1 MNDIPPLDGVLFDMD
16 GTLIDTVPFI
26 VESFRHTFA
35 QHQVTGVSDAH
46 IMASIGTPLETYL
59 RQFAGAATRDMV
71 ETYTRYNELW
81 LNKAIA
87 IFLGVP
93 TMLESLHALPVRTGV
108 VTAKRRISAMLT
120 LRVFDLE
127 TCFDTIIAKEDTT
140 HHKPHP
146 EPLLL
151 AMKNLGLT
159 DPSRVLYVG
168 DSIHDIRSAHAA
180 GCLACAV
187 NWSRM
192 PHEDL
197 MAEKPHFW
205 AKNAREIVD
214 IASGRMNA

>member
-1 MNDIPPLDGVLFDMD
+1 MNDTPPLDGVLFDMD

-35 QHQVTGVSDAH
+35 QHHVTGVSDAH

-59 RQFAGAATRDMV
+59 RQFAGAATREMV
-71 ETYTRYNELW
+71 ETYTRYNERW

-93 TMLESLHALPVRTGV
+93 AMLDSLRALPVRTGV
-108 VTAKRRISAMLT
+108 VTAKRRVSAMLT

-127 TCFDTIIAKEDTT
+127 SCFDTIIAKEDTT
-140 HHKPHP
+140 RHKPHP
-146 EPLLL
+146 EPLQL
-151 AMKNLGLT
+151 AMNNLGLT

-197 MAEKPHFW
+197 MAEKPQFW
-205 AKNAREIVD
+205 AKTAHEIVD
-214 IASGRMNA
+214 IASGRASV

>member
-1 MNDIPPLDGVLFDMD
+1 MSDAPMLDGVLFDMD

-26 VESFRHTFA
+26 VESFQHTFA
-35 QHQVTGVSDAH
+35 KYHIKGVSDAH
-46 IMASIGTPLETYL
+46 ILAGIGTPLETYL
-59 RQFAGAATRDMV
+59 RQFAGAATQEMV

-87 IFLGVP
+87 LFLGVP
-93 TMLESLHALPVRTGV
+93 AMLDALRALPVRIGV

-120 LRVFDLE
+120 LGVFDLE
-127 TCFDTIIAKEDTT
+127 SCFDTIITKEDTT

-151 AMKNLGLT
+151 AMKKLDLA
-159 DPSRVLYVG
+159 DPSKVLYVG

-180 GCLACAV
+180 GCLSCAV
-187 NWSRM
+187 DWSRM

-197 MAEKPHFW
+197 AAENPHCW
-205 AKNAREIVD
+205 ARTAREIVD
-214 IASGRMNA
+214 IASGRMSV